1 MEEIV
6 IFLLAMLLLGSFI
19 YIKYLKRDIEDKEMT
34 IELNNKKIVN
44 LAMKL
49 TLAQNI
55 NYMNSRKSNSNPQIL
70 ETVKYAMK
78 KAHPDN
84 GGNAEDFN
92 KFRDLYSKLKKGDF
106 K

>member
-1 MEEIV
+1 MLEI
-6 IFLLAMLLLGSFI
+6 
-19 YIKYLKRDIEDKEMT
+19 KLKALNAELDAAYDIVDYYKTMRFNF
-34 IELNNKKIVN
+34 NNTHFTYQTKNKN
-44 LAMKL
+44 
-49 TLAQNI
+49 TN
-55 NYMNSRKSNSNPQIL
+55 NSQIL
-70 ETVKYAMK
+70 EAIKYAMK

>member
-6 IFLLAMLLLGSFI
+6 IFLLATLLLGSFI

-34 IELNNKKIVN
+34 IELYNKKIVN

-49 TLAQNI
+49 TLVQNI
-55 NYMNSRKSNSNPQIL
+55 NYMNSRKSNSNPQVL
-70 ETVKYAMK
+70 EAVKYAMK

-92 KFRDLYSKLKKGDF
+92 KFRDLYNSMK
-106 K
+106 

>member
-6 IFLLAMLLLGSFI
+6 IFLLATLLLGSFI

-34 IELNNKKIVN
+34 IELYNKKIVN
-44 LAMKL
+44 LAM
-49 TLAQNI
+49 NI
-55 NYMNSRKSNSNPQIL
+55 NYMNSRKSNSNPQVL

-92 KFRDLYSKLKKGDF
+92 KFRDLYNSMK
-106 K
+106 